1 MRAIFG
7 LAGVLVVMAIIA
19 VLMKQNL
26 HGAGADSATANST
39 SVAVP
44 TIDPSGNVHTQSQQI
59 QQQVRDG
66 LNDALQQG
74 EQRLK
79 DAEQ

>member
-7 LAGVLVVMAIIA
+7 LVGLLVVMAIVA

-26 HGAGADSATANST
+26 HATAADPGAANT
-39 SVAVP
+39 NAVTAP
-44 TIDPSGNVHTQSQQI
+44 AIDTSGNVHEQSQQI

-66 LNDALQQG
+66 LNNALQQG

-79 DAEQ
+79 DADQ